1 MSSTLN
7 SPKIS
12 TTIPILHGTKYS
24 PSIEKSSHSHRSSFH
39 LSNFFHSI
47 TKFSRNIRTT
57 NSFARS
63 SSTNP
68 ADQHIKLARRS
79 FSKNDSLSSS
89 INRPSSCFILLSPSR
104 QEHENCLFFQ
114 KPTTNTD
121 HVSPPTANS
130 SSSFNKIKRVSSFL
144 LPLKR
149 RQSMSLNHSLNERP
163 FKAKE
168 TSKRRSRLL
177 NYSIFRS
184 KPKLFIPNFF
194 LSGSFGYNTHSI
206 ASTSII
212 CKLHISFD
220 LSHIDLLLQARLN
233 CSLYNNYQSITSDS
247 LHWSWSQ
254 YLQPFY
260 GVLIN
265 KQTLTV
271 FQPKLYDHSLLQN
284 DQFYDFV
291 YIPYHQTKYE
301 DNLSIQIGYDL
312 CAPTTIRIPLSWI
325 SKTDLNDYHVSSK
338 FTTLQSTAE
347 RNRMFMHDNHQ
358 LFGNGTLIS
367 EALRHYQRLEN
378 ENQGEKIRE
387 KTARKSDKHR
397 RHYQIKECRIRPI
410 IVQQAITHKIK
421 PTSHHFDPIQ
431 LRRKQCSSTLIDEEI
446 PIRSNRNLICLAST
460 SSSSSSSFRSHS
472 HSPPIPTSSLVGC
485 LANTDIPVYANVVPI
500 EPSKIAYH
508 ISDTNKP
515 WSNQQ
520 GWHPTNDGRVKFY
533 ADNFKRASVI
543 KEIYKTEHDYLVH
556 LKNLIDGYL
565 KKMRTR
571 EDLFTEKQIE
581 LLMGNIE
588 EIYHFQQAFFQLLKL
603 SINEQN
609 PHESLIGKCFLLY
622 KEEFKKYSDYCINH
636 PLSCLELTK
645 LENNLAYQNFFET
658 CRLQANMIELKLD
671 GFLLSPIQRICQY
684 PLQLNELLKYT
695 NPDHRDYENIQ
706 QAVNTMR
713 DVACFINERK
723 RRMEYVEVIH
733 KWQSTVDHWQGKN
746 LIETST
752 QGLGR
757 ADAYLYQNGKKEQ
770 VTLFLFDHVLIICKK
785 DRRNSLIY
793 FGRADLDN
801 AEFEDLIDGKV
812 SRLDEE
818 NLVHLLFAWRL
829 YDRVQNKTFLFAH
842 RTPLDKMQMID
853 ALEYERAYVEE
864 NLMKGLEIPLYTRLA
879 TLKTQQYL
887 AEQPIPMSRST
898 TATSFPL
905 ITKPNRSISAILR
918 TSNSQCNHQ
927 TVISATSIAV
937 DHPPVSRRRF
947 VPSRKSSLPRFV
959 RSSSRDSSIDDSLR
973 STKSRFRFWS

>member
-1 MSSTLN
+1 MSSNLN
-7 SPKIS
+7 SPKTS
-12 TTIPILHGTKYS
+12 TTIPILHGSKYS
-24 PSIEKSSHSHRSSFH
+24 PSIEKTAQSHRSSFH
-39 LSNFFHSI
+39 LSNLFHTL

-57 NSFARS
+57 NSFVRS

-68 ADQHIKLARRS
+68 NDQHIKLNRRS

-89 INRPSSCFILLSPSR
+89 INRPSSCFILLSQPK
-104 QEHENCLFFQ
+104 QEHETCLFFQ
-114 KPTTNTD
+114 KSTTNSSSSSSS
-121 HVSPPTANS
+121 SPKSNPV
-130 SSSFNKIKRVSSFL
+130 SSFNKIKRVSSFL

-149 RQSMSLNHSLNERP
+149 RQSISLNHSLNERS

-168 TSKRRSRLL
+168 SSKRRSRLL
-177 NYSIFRS
+177 NYSIFKS
-184 KPKLFIPNFF
+184 KPKIFIDRFSF
-194 LSGSFGYNTHSI
+194 SGSFGYKIHSTYT
-206 ASTSII
+206 SSII
-212 CKLHISFD
+212 IRKIDIPCDII
-220 LSHIDLLLQARLN
+220 HIDLLLQLRLN
-233 CSLYNNYQSITSDS
+233 VSLSKHYQSIACDI
-247 LHWSWSQ
+247 LNWSWIQ
-254 YLQPFY
+254 FIQPFN
-260 GVLIN
+260 GVLID
-265 KQTLTV
+265 KQTLIL
-271 FQPKLYDHSLLQN
+271 FQPKLFQNYLPQIYHS
-284 DQFYDFV
+284 YDFL
-291 YIPYHQTKYE
+291 YIPYHQIKYE
-301 DNLSIQIGYDL
+301 ENISIQIGYDPF
-312 CAPTTIRIPLSWI
+312 APTTIRIPLSCI
-325 SKTDLNDYHVSSK
+325 SKNDLNDYQISSK
-338 FTTLQSTAE
+338 LNTLQSTAGQ
-347 RNRMFMHDNHQ
+347 NTMFMLDNHQ

-378 ENQGEKIRE
+378 DNQGERIRE
-387 KTARKSDKHR
+387 KTTRKSDKHR
-397 RHYQIKECRIRPI
+397 RQYQIKECKIRPI
-410 IVQQAITHKIK
+410 IVHQAVTHKIK

-446 PIRSNRNLICLAST
+446 PIRTNRHLTCLAST
-460 SSSSSSSFRSHS
+460 SSSSSSSGFQSHS
-472 HSPPIPTSSLVGC
+472 HSPSIPTSSLVGC
-485 LANTDIPVYANVVPI
+485 LANTDIPVYANVVTI
-500 EPSKIAYH
+500 ESSKL
-508 ISDTNKP
+508 N

-520 GWHPTNDGRVKFY
+520 GWYPSNDVRVKPCT
-533 ADNFKRASVI
+533 DNFKRANVI
-543 KEIYKTEHDYLVH
+543 KEIYKTEHDYLGH
-556 LKNLIDGYL
+556 LKNLVEGYL
-565 KKMRTR
+565 KKMRIR

-588 EIYHFQQAFFQLLKL
+588 EIYQFQQAFFQLLKL

-622 KEEFKKYSDYCINH
+622 KEEFKKYADYCINH
-636 PLSCLELTK
+636 PLSCLELNK
-645 LENNLAYQNFFET
+645 LENNLLYQNFFET
-658 CRLQANMIELKLD
+658 CRLQANMIELKFD
-671 GFLLSPIQRICQY
+671 GFLLAPIQRICQY

-695 NPDHRDYENIQ
+695 NNDHRDYENIQ

-713 DVACFINERK
+713 DVASFINERK

-733 KWQSTVDHWQGKN
+733 KWQLTIDHWQGKN

-757 ADAYLYQNGKKEQ
+757 ADACLYQNGKKEH
-770 VTLFLFDHVLIICKK
+770 VILFLFDHVLIICKK

-801 AEFEDLIDGKV
+801 SEFEDLIDGKV

-829 YDRVQNKTFLFAH
+829 YDRIQNKTFLFAH
-842 RTPLDKMQMID
+842 RTPLDKMQTID

-864 NLMKGLEIPLYTRLA
+864 NLSKGLEIPLYTRLA

-887 AEQPIPMSRST
+887 AEQPVPMSRST

-918 TSNSQCNHQ
+918 TSNSQYNNQ
-927 TVISATSIAV
+927 TIISTASISI

-959 RSSSRDSSIDDSLR
+959 RSSSRDSSVDDSLR